1 MSSTEIAM
9 MEGKE
14 IAPIRDKF
22 LNVLSKDITDLQELI
37 IGQKIYDLKRLQTY
51 NETIKAIILTKKHIS
66 NTGN

>member
-1 MSSTEIAM
+1 MSSTEIAK

>member
-1 MSSTEIAM
+1 MSSTEIAT

-51 NETIKAIILTKKHIS
+51 NETIKAIILTKKHIRNS
-66 NTGN
+66 GN

>member
-1 MSSTEIAM
+1 MSSTEIAK

-51 NETIKAIILTKKHIS
+51 NETIKAIILTKKHIRNS
-66 NTGN
+66 GN